1 MPHQHVHV
9 HCCSVHSQRP
19 AVPAPPQT
27 SIWETEVLV
36 NTPLGRLQII
46 TPLLGRAAAYNVVAG
61 APGRRVGG
69 KHGCIF
75 AYWLAEEQQDRVRGV
90 SAFSVC
96 CL

>member
-1 MPHQHVHV
+1 MRVRW
-9 HCCSVHSQRP
+9 CSTFSHRP
-19 AVPAPPQT
+19 AVPPPLQT

-69 KHGCIF
+69 THGCIF
-75 AYWLAEEQQDRVRGV
+75 AYWLAEEQQDCVRGV
-90 SAFSVC
+90 PAFSVC